1 MKLRM
6 HAPLL
11 AMGLM
16 LAGCSMM
23 TTKKTINADDHHI
36 AITGRHVITGQHAE
50 YDWAGVTIAFRTD
63 APVVEVNLDG
73 GNSDY
78 NIWVDKKLQQVWRGA
93 PAQKHI
99 SLEFEGGIH
108 TVEIEKRNDPHY
120 GKAQFKGLYLPKG
133 GKLYPMTNKPKY
145 KIEFIGDSYTVGYGA
160 EGPGIECDG
169 LRQYENVHL
178 SFASLTARAFEAEA
192 HFVAMSG
199 KGVARNYGD
208 SEKVSALTQTDLY
221 PRVIASQPAPLWD
234 ANAIE
239 RQQWQP
245 DAVVI
250 KLGNNDFSTQPHPD
264 SIVFISRL
272 QALLARVQNQYGAIP
287 MVLVADTAHKGIVE
301 NVTDAYTTA
310 PPKLKAQLHLV
321 VLDLP
326 KGDAKLPFVGCHWH
340 PNVEGHKLTAEP
352 LIEKLR
358 GVLGE

>member
-1 MKLRM
+1 MLV
-6 HAPLL
+6 L
-11 AMGLM
+11 ATCTLASCHM
-16 LAGCSMM
+16 LIPQKSITAFDRNLAIVGRYH
-23 TTKKTINADDHHI
+23 TTPT
-36 AITGRHVITGQHAE
+36 AIE
-50 YDWAGVTIAFRTD
+50 FDWAGVSINFRTD
-63 APVVEVNLDG
+63 APEVWVQLEG

-93 PAQKHI
+93 PVENQIA
-99 SLEFEGGIH
+99 LTLDGDIH
-108 TVEIEKRNDPHY
+108 VIEIEKRNDPHY
-120 GKAQFKGLYLPKG
+120 GKAQFQGLYLPQG

-169 LRQYENVHL
+169 LRQYENVHF

-208 SEKVSALTQTDLY
+208 SEKVSVLTQTDLY

-234 ANAIE
+234 TNAIE
-239 RQQWQP
+239 QQWQP

-264 SIVFISRL
+264 SKVFTSRL

-287 MVLVADTAHKGIVE
+287 IVLVADTAHKGIVE
-301 NVTDAYTTA
+301 NITDAYDTA

-326 KGDAKLPFVGCHWH
+326 KGDAKLPFVGCDWH
-340 PNVEGHKLTAEP
+340 PNIEGHKLAAAPVIKT
-352 LIEKLR
+352 LR
-358 GVLGE
+358 RILSD